1 MILFEIH
8 IFRDQAWKVDSVFDD
23 RELAV
28 YEAQRIEKT
37 NRYSAVR
44 VVEEQYDEATQRT
57 KTRTVYR
64 SSKVDKENLESGRR
78 RAQVEQSAPPPRRRP
93 PAKKAAAS
101 PTLLVF
107 NLVVVVLGGFTAL
120 FLLRY
125 LWERG

>member
-8 IFRDQAWKVDSVFDD
+8 IFRDGAWKVDSVFDD

-28 YEAQRIEKT
+28 YEAQRIEHT
-37 NRYSAVR
+37 GRMPAVR
-44 VVEEQYDEATQRT
+44 VIEEIYDEATQRT

-64 SSKVDKENLESGRR
+64 SSKIDKENLESGRR
-78 RAQVEQSAPPPRRRP
+78 RAQAAAYATPRRRP
-93 PAKKAAAS
+93 APVAAKS
-101 PTLLVF
+101 VSLTVLIF
-107 NLVVVVLGGFTAL
+107 NFLVVVIGGFSAL

>member
-37 NRYSAVR
+37 GRYPGVR
-44 VVEEQYDEATQRT
+44 VIEELYDEATERT

-64 SSKVDKENLESGRR
+64 SSKIDKENLESHRR
-78 RAQVEQSAPPPRRRP
+78 RAQPPPYRTPQRHPP
-93 PAKKAAAS
+93 PAKKAAVS

>member
-23 RELAV
+23 KELAV

-37 NRYSAVR
+37 ARFSAVR
-44 VVEEQYDEATQRT
+44 VIEEIYDETTQRT

-64 SSKVDKENLESGRR
+64 SSKIDKENLESHRR
-78 RAQVEQSAPPPRRRP
+78 RAQAATFEPPPRRRA
-93 PAKKAAAS
+93 AKTKHAS

-107 NLVVVVLGGFTAL
+107 NLIVVVLGGFTAL